1 MLSLKENFSDNQI
14 SHSATIQIKSII
26 ISVVCTLE
34 PLECFGRKVMISR
47 LSALIFAVMATAFF
61 GFSGALAQALDVTGA
76 ATSATAPATA
86 ASDHAKGAVDHAK
99 GAIDQGKGALD
110 HAKSAHESVKK
121 AMPESK

>member
-26 ISVVCTLE
+26 TSPVCTLE